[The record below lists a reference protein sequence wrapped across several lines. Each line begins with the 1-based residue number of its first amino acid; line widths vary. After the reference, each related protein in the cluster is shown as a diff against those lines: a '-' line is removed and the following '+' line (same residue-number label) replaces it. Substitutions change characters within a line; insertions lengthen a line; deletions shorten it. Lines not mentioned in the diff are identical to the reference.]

1 MDITFDHV
9 SKNFSLISA
18 LKDISFEVK
27 QGEFVFIV
35 GSSGAGKS
43 TLLKLILHQ
52 IKPSSGNIII
62 DQVNYRQ
69 AKKWQIEKI
78 RKSIGVIFQDFQL
91 IADKS
96 VEENIALA
104 LDIINYPHAEI
115 SAKIDEVIKKVNLN
129 NRRFLFPS
137 QLSGGE
143 LQRTAL
149 ARALAINPQVI
160 LADEPTGNLDPYNS
174 WNLVKLLKDINEQ
187 NHTTIVMTTHNND
200 IVSSLNKRIIS
211 LENGEIKT
219 VNPIK
224 TKVKH
229 SKKNESA

>member
-52 IKPSSGNIII
+52 IKPSAGNIVI
-62 DQVNYRQ
+62 DQVNYHQ

-149 ARALAINPQVI
+149 ARALAINPQII
-160 LADEPTGNLDPYNS
+160 LADEPTGNLDPFNS

-187 NHTTIVMTTHNND
+187 NNTTIIMTTHNND
-200 IVSSLNKRIIS
+200 IVSSLNKRLIN

-219 VNPIK
+219 VNPTK

>member
-1 MDITFDHV
+1 MDIIFNHV

-35 GSSGAGKS
+35 GRSGAGKS

-52 IKPSSGNIII
+52 IKPSSGDIVINEI
-62 DQVNYRQ
+62 NYSK

-96 VEENIALA
+96 VEENISLA
-104 LDIINYPHAEI
+104 LDIVGYPNADI

-129 NRRFLFPS
+129 SRRFLYPS

-143 LQRTAL
+143 LQRAAL

-187 NHTTIVMTTHNND
+187 NNTTIIMTTHNND
-200 IVSSLNKRIIS
+200 IVSSLNKRLIN
-211 LENGEIKT
+211 LENGEIRD
-219 VNPIK
+219 VNIIK
-224 TKVKH
+224 PKIKH
-229 SKKNESA
+229 SKKHESA